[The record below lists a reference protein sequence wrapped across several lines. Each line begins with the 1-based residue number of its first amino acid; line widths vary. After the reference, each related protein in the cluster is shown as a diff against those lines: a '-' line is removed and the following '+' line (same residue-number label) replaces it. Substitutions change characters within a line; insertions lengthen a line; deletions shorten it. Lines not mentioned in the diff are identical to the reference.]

1 MDEPR
6 WLDDEQQ
13 RAWRKLAAVLT
24 RLPAALES
32 QLQRDSG
39 MSHFEYWVLALLSE
53 APERTLRMSVLAEQV
68 NGSLS
73 RLSHVVTR
81 LEKRGWVERRPCPD
95 DARATLAVLTEQGY
109 RAVVDAAPGHVRTVR
124 EAVFDRIDQEDVADL
139 DRLCS
144 LVLEGIDEVTRA
156 PAPV

>member
-1 MDEPR
+1 MDEPV
-6 WLDDEQQ
+6 WLDEQQQ

-32 QLQRDSG
+32 QLQRDSD

-53 APERTLRMSVLAEQV
+53 APERALRMSALAEQV

-81 LEKRGWVERRPCPD
+81 LEKRGWVVRRPCPD

-109 RAVVDAAPGHVRTVR
+109 EAIVDAAPGHVRTVR
-124 EAVFDRIDQEDVADL
+124 EAVFERLDPDDVAAL
-139 DRLCS
+139 ERLCS
-144 LVLEGIDEVTRA
+144 LVLEGIRT
-156 PAPV
+156 PART